1 MPWLTHTDEAGVR
14 LHISRVFSFDQTRQ
28 AYEYLKSQLH
38 IGKVVIDVTEASRQM
53 RVRNDMVLLWL
64 SYM

>member
-1 MPWLTHTDEAGVR
+1 MPWLTHTHEARVR

-53 RVRNDMVLLWL
+53 
-64 SYM
+64 